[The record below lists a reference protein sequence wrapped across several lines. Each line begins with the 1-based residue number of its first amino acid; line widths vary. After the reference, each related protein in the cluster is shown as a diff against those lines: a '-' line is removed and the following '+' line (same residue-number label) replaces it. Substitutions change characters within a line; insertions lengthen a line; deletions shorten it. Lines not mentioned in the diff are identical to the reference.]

1 MEDDMEM
8 EMELAE
14 EFAPP
19 ETDHQE
25 PRKEEEEVELSHSV
39 ASLPAST
46 RWNSITKN
54 WLSSEAEYYLNSWV
68 DVFLEG

>member
-19 ETDHQE
+19 AATNDETVKVED
-25 PRKEEEEVELSHSV
+25 EELELTQSAS
-39 ASLPAST
+39 SLPPAPSQ
-46 RWNSITKN
+46 
-54 WLSSEAEYYLNSWV
+54 
-68 DVFLEG
+68 

>member
-1 MEDDMEM
+1 MEM

-46 RWNSITKN
+46 R
-54 WLSSEAEYYLNSWV
+54 
-68 DVFLEG
+68 